1 MSLKNKITPLKRHNL
16 RNKNQLNRSKI
27 GNTGVYIIL
36 GVLGAFMLLPMIYTI
51 SSALKPLDELWVFP
65 PRFLVRNPTSK
76 NFKELFRV
84 LSGSVVPFSRYLFN
98 TVMIAVIGTTG
109 HVILA
114 SMCAYALAK
123 HVFPGSKVMFQIIVT
138 TLLFN
143 ATVTTIP
150 NFMIMTWLNLLD
162 TYWALILPA
171 FGSALGLYLM
181 KQFME
186 QMLNDSILE
195 AARIDG
201 AGEWGIFWN
210 IAMPMVKP
218 AWLTLIIFSF
228 RDLWSIGGTTY
239 IHTEEMKT
247 FNYAMSQILAGGI
260 ARAGVGS
267 AAAVVMMI
275 VPIGVFILTQSNI
288 VETMGASGMKE

>member
-1 MSLKNKITPLKRHNL
+1 MAQTKKGK
-16 RNKNQLNRSKI
+16 KQLNRSRL

-36 GVLGAFMLLPMIYTI
+36 TILGLFMLLPMIYTV
-51 SSALKPLDELWVFP
+51 SSSLKPLDELWVFP
-65 PRFLVRNPTSK
+65 PRFLVRNPTGE

-98 TVMIAVIGTTG
+98 TALISVVGTAG

-123 HVFPGSKVMFQIIVT
+123 HRFPGSNLMFQVIVI

-143 ATVTTIP
+143 ATVTRIP
-150 NFMIMTWLNLLD
+150 NFMIMTWLHLLD
-162 TYWALILPA
+162 NYASLILPA
-171 FGSALGLYLM
+171 FGSTLGLYLM

-186 QMLNDSILE
+186 QMLNDSLLE
-195 AARIDG
+195 AARMDG
-201 AGEWGIFWN
+201 AGEWRIFSR

-228 RDLWSIGGTTY
+228 RDLWNIGGTTY
-239 IHTEEMKT
+239 IHTEELKT
-247 FNYAMSQILAGGI
+247 LNYAMSQILAGGI
-260 ARAGVGS
+260 ARAGVGG

-275 VPIGVFILTQSNI
+275 VPVSVFILTQSNV